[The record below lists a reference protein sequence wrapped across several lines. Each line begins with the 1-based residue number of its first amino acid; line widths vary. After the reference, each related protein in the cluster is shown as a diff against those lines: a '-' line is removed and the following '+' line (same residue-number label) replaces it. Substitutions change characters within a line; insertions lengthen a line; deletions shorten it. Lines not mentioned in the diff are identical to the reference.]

1 MRDLPRTDANV
12 PAWMAA
18 AFAAALGLAILA
30 ISHFGAGER
39 GTVMALR
46 MTARLSFL
54 LFWLAYS
61 AGSLA
66 ALFGPSF
73 NLLKRRSR
81 AFGLAFASA
90 HLVHLGLVAWLC
102 FFGAAPPLG
111 VFVFF
116 GIAAVWTYTLAIF
129 SIRRLRGAIAD
140 AVWRL
145 LSFVGLNYILLAFVR
160 DFIGAHFEFNTNYLV
175 GYLPFILLC
184 ILAPSLRFIA
194 VTRGLYLT
202 WRNPALP
209 EA

>member
-1 MRDLPRTDANV
+1 MDGGGIRRGVGPRDPCDQPFWSWRKRHRHGIANDRSPVLPVVLAGLQRRFVGRAVRTIVQSPETEIARIRS
-12 PAWMAA
+12 
-18 AFAAALGLAILA
+18 GI
-30 ISHFGAGER
+30 R
-39 GTVMALR
+39 LR
-46 MTARLSFL
+46 
-54 LFWLAYS
+54 
-61 AGSLA
+61 
-66 ALFGPSF
+66 
-73 NLLKRRSR
+73 
-81 AFGLAFASA
+81 AS
-90 HLVHLGLVAWLC
+90 GAWLC